1 MTEVKKEEKTVDQ
14 RLSDV
19 EVAIREL
26 TRPIAEQHELDRQNL
41 AKYLTR
47 IDSSLKNIK

>member
-14 RLSDV
+14 RLSD
-19 EVAIREL
+19 
-26 TRPIAEQHELDRQNL
+26 
-41 AKYLTR
+41 YLTR